1 MKEVHRKNIPQT
13 DTKAIYL
20 SDGNFSLALVKN
32 SPIETK
38 GFQVL
43 GFHVQSIAEIQER
56 LKKSPP
62 FLYPPEP
69 KVEILRRTSES
80 PFTEYYLR
88 DPDGNIVDLSEK
100 GWEV

>member
-1 MKEVHRKNIPQT
+1 MKEVDRKNIPQT

-56 LKKSPP
+56 LKTSPP
-62 FLYPPEP
+62 FLYPREP
-69 KVEILRRTSES
+69 KIEILRRTSDS
-80 PFTEYYLR
+80 PFTEHYLR
-88 DPDGNIVDLSEK
+88 DPDGNIVDISEE